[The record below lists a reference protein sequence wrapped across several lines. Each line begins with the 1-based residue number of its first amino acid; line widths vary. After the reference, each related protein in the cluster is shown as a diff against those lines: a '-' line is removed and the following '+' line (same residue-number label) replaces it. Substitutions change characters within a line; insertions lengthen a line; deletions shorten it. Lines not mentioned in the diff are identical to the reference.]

1 MGRLL
6 DSYDRLQAMPFG
18 EWTRRNSDPGLRQMN
33 SQRSTLTSALRKGI
47 RNARNAG
54 DAEAVLKYQGIGNSM
69 GLQTSGIG
77 SYDQRKEGDYK
88 FEQDIRARE
97 AVNRGLTERA
107 AAGVDKVGGMDQA
120 DAPRRTVNPNATPVG
135 GGDAFVSRATSPE
148 TRSALS
154 GAFGSIAQRRAQ
166 SRLASEALAEG
177 STGIPG
183 MASIADAV
191 GEAKT
196 VQAKALADKYLDD
209 EEGGFIGPE
218 ERKQYLAKAKALG
231 AKNDSSFLNFVER
244 RSKTRKPFEP
254 IA

>member
-18 EWTRRNSDPGLRQMN
+18 EWTRRNSDPGLRQMA

-54 DAEAVLKYQGIGNSM
+54 DAEAVLKNQGIGNSM
-69 GLQTSGIG
+69 GIQTSGIG

-88 FEQDIRARE
+88 FEQDTRARE
-97 AVNRGLTERA
+97 AVNRDLTERA

-120 DAPRRTVNPNATPVG
+120 DAAPAG

-154 GAFGSIAQRRAQ
+154 GAFGSRAQRRAQ